1 MFETKSIFRKRI
13 KNIFLCA
20 IAEQPSS
27 FVCLFVCFL
36 TGIYNMQGCSLQG
49 MELKNKTNKKQTKK
63 MKHKNI
69 KAQRKFL
76 SKERTVNRCLLILD
90 LNPFRS

>member
-1 MFETKSIFRKRI
+1 MFQTKSIFRKRI

-20 IAEQPSS
+20 IAKQPSS

-49 MELKNKTNKKQTKK
+49 MELKNKTNKKQTNKK
-63 MKHKNI
+63 NE
-69 KAQRKFL
+69 AQKYQSTKEISF
-76 SKERTVNRCLLILD
+76 ERTY
-90 LNPFRS
+90 SK

>member
-36 TGIYNMQGCSLQG
+36 TGIYYMQGCSLQG
-49 MELKNKTNKKQTKK
+49 MEIKKLKKKRSTKIS
-63 MKHKNI
+63 KHKGNFF
-69 KAQRKFL
+69 RKN
-76 SKERTVNRCLLILD
+76 VQ
-90 LNPFRS
+90 

>member
-27 FVCLFVCFL
+27 FVCLFVCLFF
-36 TGIYNMQGCSLQG
+36 NWDLQHARLFTTRHG
-49 MELKNKTNKKQTKK
+49 VEKQNKQKTNKQKK
-63 MKHKNI
+63 
-69 KAQRKFL
+69 
-76 SKERTVNRCLLILD
+76 
-90 LNPFRS
+90 